1 MKFISTIL
9 KKFFK
14 WLLILFVL
22 LNILILISG
31 KAYLY
36 KGFSNTYLK
45 GRTTASI
52 YEYKIFDNNIVAA
65 GHFSEWAVGKD
76 YNTKKVPAEH
86 LSYVNALNTVA
97 YLIIKDDSIRYEEY
111 WAAGSDTSHT
121 NSFSMAKTIVSILV
135 GIAVEDKKIKSIDQP
150 VGDFLPEYTEG
161 EKSKITIRH
170 LLTMSSGINFDESY
184 TNPIGF
190 TAEAYFGNDLHK
202 LIFKYEVVEK
212 PGKSFD
218 YLSGNTQ
225 LLAFVLNKATGMSL
239 SEYASEK
246 LWKAVEAKYD
256 AYWSLDRENGVEKA
270 YCCFNSNARD
280 FARIGKLYLDSGR
293 WNGKQVVPEKYVVE
307 SILPAPTIEKDDHS
321 KNNRYGYSWWLL
333 PDYKGHSVFYARGI
347 LGQYIVAI
355 PDLKM
360 IVVRLGEKREHSA
373 INGHPADVYRY
384 IDIALEMYS
393 GK

>member
-1 MKFISTIL
+1 MKLISTIF

-14 WLLILFVL
+14 WLFILFVL

-31 KAYLY
+31 KTYLY
-36 KGFSNTYLK
+36 KGFANTYLK

-52 YEYKIFDNNIVAA
+52 YEYKIFNNSTVEA
-65 GHFSEWAVGKD
+65 GRSRKWPAGKD
-76 YNTKKVPAEH
+76 YNTKKIPSEH
-86 LSYVNALNTVA
+86 LTYINTLNTVA

-111 WAAGSDTSHT
+111 WNAGSDTSHT

-135 GIAVEDKKIKSIDQP
+135 GIAIEEKKIKNIDQP
-150 VGDFLPEYTEG
+150 VGDFIPEYKEG
-161 EKSKITIRH
+161 SKSKITIRH

-190 TAEAYFGNDLHK
+190 AAEAYFGNDLHK
-202 LIFKYEVVEK
+202 LIFKYDALEV
-212 PGKSFD
+212 PGKYFE

-225 LLAFVLNKATGMSL
+225 LLGFVLTQATGMSL

-246 LWKAVEAKYD
+246 LWKAVEAQHD

-293 WNGKQVVPEKYVVE
+293 WNGKQVVPEKYVLE
-307 SILPAPTIEKDDHS
+307 SIQPAPTIEKDDHS

-347 LGQYIVAI
+347 LGQYIIMI
-355 PDLKM
+355 PDFRM
-360 IVVRLGEKREHSA
+360 IIVRLGEKRELSS

-384 IDIALEMYS
+384 ITIALEMYA